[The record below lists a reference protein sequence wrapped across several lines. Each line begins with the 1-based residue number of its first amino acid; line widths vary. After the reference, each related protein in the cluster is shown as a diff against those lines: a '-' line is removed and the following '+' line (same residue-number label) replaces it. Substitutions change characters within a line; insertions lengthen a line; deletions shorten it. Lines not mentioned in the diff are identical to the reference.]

1 MVRLPK
7 VVTRLAFERRV
18 AKLARE
24 GEGAMAV
31 VDGPVVVGDDPKVV
45 AELTQDPAERGSR
58 AKTGRDGLG
67 FVKMGKDVLG
77 FSETDEAGA
86 QVEMQVDGVL
96 NRGRALGKPLE
107 DDKRPLE
114 VRHRLAV
121 RGAGQRTRSRKTEV
135 SERLLLDLAFERM
148 MGETFNV
155 LS

>member
-1 MVRLPK
+1 
-7 VVTRLAFERRV
+7 
-18 AKLARE
+18 
-24 GEGAMAV
+24 
-31 VDGPVVVGDDPKVV
+31 
-45 AELTQDPAERGSR
+45 
-58 AKTGRDGLG
+58 
-67 FVKMGKDVLG
+67 MGKDVLG

-135 SERLLLDLAFERM
+135 SERLLPDLAFERM